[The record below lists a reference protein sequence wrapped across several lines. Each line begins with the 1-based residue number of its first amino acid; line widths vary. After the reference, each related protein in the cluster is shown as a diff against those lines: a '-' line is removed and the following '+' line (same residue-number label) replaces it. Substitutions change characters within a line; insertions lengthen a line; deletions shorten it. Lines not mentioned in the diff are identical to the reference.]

1 MEIVEIK
8 GLFLDK
14 AKEFLESVES
24 LKTIDLDVLNEGV
37 ALVDLDEIIGVIS
50 YEKFK
55 KYGLIRYFVFKR
67 KIVDEYILDIFNKI
81 SELAIK
87 RDVKYLFLLVS
98 NGDVYDLFKELGFT
112 QFDSSNLF
120 IEEDNISKTKYENS
134 IVMIKEIGGSFC

>member
-24 LKTIDLDVLNEGV
+24 LKNIDLDVLNEGV